1 MEYWYRLATVN
12 EGKERTSTWVKSQ
25 VAGEPRAMS
34 GHHID
39 YSITS
44 SARARQRRVTRQGKA
59 LGPGTVRACSGHLP
73 APMIQLM
80 EATMPIDEYAKGGAH
95 ERAKD
100 EAHE

>member
-1 MEYWYRLATVN
+1 MTVARPISSAQEIGQQHN
-12 EGKERTSTWVKSQ
+12 
-25 VAGEPRAMS
+25 AGIAA
-34 GHHID
+34 

-44 SARARQRRVTRQGKA
+44 SARARQRRVTRQGEA

-73 APMIQLM
+73 ASMIQLM

>member
-1 MEYWYRLATVN
+1 
-12 EGKERTSTWVKSQ
+12 
-25 VAGEPRAMS
+25 MS

-39 YSITS
+39 YLITS
-44 SARARQRRVTRQGKA
+44 SARPRQRRVMRQGEA

-73 APMIQLM
+73 ASMIQLM
-80 EATMPIDEYAKGGAH
+80 EAAMPIDEYAKGGAH

>member
-1 MEYWYRLATVN
+1 
-12 EGKERTSTWVKSQ
+12 
-25 VAGEPRAMS
+25 
-34 GHHID
+34 
-39 YSITS
+39 
-44 SARARQRRVTRQGKA
+44 VTRQGEA

-73 APMIQLM
+73 ASMIQLM

>member
-1 MEYWYRLATVN
+1 
-12 EGKERTSTWVKSQ
+12 
-25 VAGEPRAMS
+25 MS

-39 YSITS
+39 YSIAS
-44 SARARQRRVTRQGKA
+44 SARARQRRVTRQGEA

-73 APMIQLM
+73 ASMIQLM